1 MSAPKSVTKIN
12 KDGVFF
18 ESNVDWCE
26 YSIKELC
33 RAALKDVGK
42 FVRKEFKKNFYSHFK
57 RHTGKAPKGLKYVV
71 FSSEKTQYPRI
82 DLGLPQSAPGKP
94 VEGFYSF
101 FQEVGTSKQRKLGIL
116 QSTVQGNVDT
126 IIRIESQYLTALQD
140 EADTLALINEK
151 EMTSEEDGDA

>member
-42 FVRKEFKKNFYSHFK
+42 FVRKEFKKNYYSYFK
-57 RHTGKAPKGLKYVV
+57 KRTGKAPKAVKYIV
-71 FSSEKTQYPRI
+71 FSSENTKFPRI
-82 DLGLPQSAPGKP
+82 DIGLPNAAPGKP

-101 FQEVGTSKQRKLGIL
+101 FQEVGTSKQPKLGIL
-116 QSTVQGNVDT
+116 SNTVENNVAT
-126 IIRIESQYLTALQD
+126 IIKIESQYLTALQD
-140 EADTLALINEK
+140 EADALALIDEK
-151 EMTSEEDGDA
+151 EATSEEDED